1 MLDNPKEKLI
11 SLADKYSFIS
21 SSGFSSNIFIS
32 FLSLF
37 FISKILEEKN
47 YTEPAKKISKLL
59 KEKNREYT
67 IESVNEII
75 YKINEL
81 EEIKN
86 IFGEF
91 DPKKLGLSNN
101 TVYELLEDLNHLV
114 SAPSKFEY
122 GDLFSTTL
130 DHIASSIG
138 KRSSIF
144 HTPKSVVK
152 LLINILSPEENKT
165 IYDPFCGS
173 GELLVG
179 AIKHINEKNN
189 NISKTFLYGHDN
201 NNSVLNLAKQNIF
214 INGCSVENVS
224 LSNCL
229 NPKNFNTFDYVI
241 TNPPF
246 SVRWDDRENHL
257 QNTEKFIYGV
267 PPKSNAD
274 YVFIQHCIASLN
286 QNGKAAIIVSPSS
299 LRRHGVEGDIR
310 KRIIEDNIIEAIVK
324 LPGRLFDNT
333 DISVNILIFSKSS
346 TSKSIFFLDASDYFS
361 TSGKKNSIS
370 DESIKTISDILI
382 KKEIVG
388 SVSSTVS
395 IVDILKNRGVLSV
408 EAYVKKEKSFN
419 IEESLDDLLN
429 TQTEL
434 ADRLSL
440 LNTEFSIL
448 VNKSSSK

>member
-1 MLDNPKEKLI
+1 MLDNIKEKLI

-21 SSGFSSNIFIS
+21 SNGFSSNIFTS
-32 FLSLF
+32 FLALL

-47 YTEPAKKISKLL
+47 FTEPEKKIRNLL
-59 KEKNREYT
+59 KEKNSEYT
-67 IESVNEII
+67 IQSVNEIFC
-75 YKINEL
+75 KINEL
-81 EEIKN
+81 DEVKN
-86 IFGEF
+86 IFGDF
-91 DPKKLGLSNN
+91 DPKKQGLSNN

-114 SAPSKFEY
+114 STSSKFEY
-122 GDLFSTTL
+122 GELFSEVL

-144 HTPKSVVK
+144 HTPKSIVK
-152 LLINILSPEENKT
+152 LLNNILSPEENKR

-179 AIKHINEKNN
+179 AIKHINEENN
-189 NISKTFLYGHDN
+189 NVSKTFLYGQDN
-201 NNSVLNLAKQNIF
+201 NNSLLNLAKQNIF
-214 INGCSVENVS
+214 INGCSIENIN

-229 NPKNFNTFDYVI
+229 NTEDFNTFDYVI

-246 SVRWDDRENHL
+246 SIRWDDRENHL
-257 QNTEKFIYGV
+257 QNTGKFIYGV

-299 LRRHGVEGDIR
+299 LRRHSVEGEIR
-310 KRIIEDNIIEAIVK
+310 KRIIEDNIIEAVVK

-346 TSKSIFFLDASDYFS
+346 TSKSIFFLDASDYFN

-370 DESIKTISDILI
+370 DENIKKISNILI
-382 KKEIVG
+382 KKEIID

-440 LNTEFSIL
+440 LNTEFSNI
-448 VNKSSSK
+448 VSKYLFK